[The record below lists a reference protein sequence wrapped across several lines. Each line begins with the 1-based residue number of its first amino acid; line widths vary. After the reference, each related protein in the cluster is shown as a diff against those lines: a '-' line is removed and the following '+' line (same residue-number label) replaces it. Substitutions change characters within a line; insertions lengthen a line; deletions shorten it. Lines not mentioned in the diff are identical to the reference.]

1 MNNAEHW
8 ITEEL
13 EQLQAHDLRR
23 RLSTLPAAGGKFTA
37 DGRVTLNFSSNDYLD
52 LARHPTLLEAAIQA
66 ARQYGG
72 GATSSRLLTGT
83 LPPHAELER
92 ALAAFKGYPAALVF
106 GSGYQANI
114 GLLSALVGRDD
125 TVFADRLAHASI
137 VDGSVLSRARLQRF
151 RHNQTDHLRQLL
163 QSAPSRGRRLVVTES
178 VFSMDGDVARL
189 AELAALAAE
198 FEALLVVDEAHAT
211 GVFGPAGSGL
221 IRAQRLEGSVH
232 VSMGTCSKAMG
243 GSGGFVACSVMLRDW
258 LVNRARSFIYST
270 APPPFV
276 VAAAC
281 AAVRLMEE
289 HPGWGEEL
297 LHNAAAFRARLQ
309 EAGLDTLRSESQI
322 VPLRVGPND
331 LALRLAA
338 SLREAGILVH
348 AIRPPT
354 VPEGTARLRF
364 SVTRAHTPEDLER
377 AAAAVVAAAR
387 ALGLP

>member
-23 RLSTLPAAGGKFTA
+23 RLSTLPATGGKFTA

>member
-1 MNNAEHW
+1 MNNAEQW
-8 ITEEL
+8 ITTEL

-23 RLSTLPAAGGKFTA
+23 RLSTLPASGGKFTA
-37 DGRVTLNFSSNDYLD
+37 NGRVTLNFSSNDYLD

-72 GATSSRLLTGT
+72 GAASSRLLTGT
-83 LPPHAELER
+83 LPPHAELEG

-106 GSGYQANI
+106 GSGYQANV

-125 TVFADRLAHASI
+125 TIFADRLAHASI

-151 RHNQTDHLRQLL
+151 RHNHTGHLRQLL
-163 QSAPSRGRRLVVTES
+163 QAAPPRGRRLVVTES
-178 VFSMDGDVARL
+178 VFSMDGDVAPL

-221 IRAQRLEGSVH
+221 IRAQRLEGAVH
-232 VSMGTCSKAMG
+232 VSMGTCSKSMG
-243 GSGGFVACSVMLRDW
+243 GSGGFVACSVALRDW
-258 LVNRARSFIYST
+258 LINRARSFIYST

-289 HPGWGEEL
+289 HPGWGAEL
-297 LHNAAAFRARLQ
+297 LCNAAAFRARLRA
-309 EAGLDTLRSESQI
+309 AGLDTLRSESQI

-338 SLREAGILVH
+338 SLREVGILVH

-364 SVTRAHTPEDLER
+364 SVTRAHTPEDLEC

-387 ALGLP
+387 GLGLP